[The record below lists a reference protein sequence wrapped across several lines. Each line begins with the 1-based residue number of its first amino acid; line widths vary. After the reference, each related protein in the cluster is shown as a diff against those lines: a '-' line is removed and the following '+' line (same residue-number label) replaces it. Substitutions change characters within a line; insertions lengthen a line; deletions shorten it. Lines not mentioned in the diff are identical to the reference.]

1 MWNSLIFQRFK
12 NKVKIDENEISN
24 EVKFLVNKQKII
36 EFNLSEILL
45 DFNSDLEEINKYIKN
60 FGFENAANKYSI
72 SDTSTNGGKIGW
84 VNSNNLSEII
94 KNQIFNL
101 NSDKITKPIEISNGI
116 LLLKLNSKRE
126 KKSKFN
132 VDKEIKRQINYERN
146 RQLNNF
152 SINYYKKLKQNYII
166 YEY

>member
-1 MWNSLIFQRFK
+1 M
-12 NKVKIDENEISN
+12 
-24 EVKFLVNKQKII
+24 
-36 EFNLSEILL
+36 SEILL

-94 KNQIFNL
+94 KIQIFNL